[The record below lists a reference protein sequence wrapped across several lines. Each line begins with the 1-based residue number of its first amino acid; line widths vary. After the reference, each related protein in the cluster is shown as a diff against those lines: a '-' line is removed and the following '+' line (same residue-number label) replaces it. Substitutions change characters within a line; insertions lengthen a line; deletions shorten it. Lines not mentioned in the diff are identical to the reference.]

1 MLTILLLILILF
13 IPSFYISV
21 KKDISIERVIPCTII
36 SIVLIIYVFGL
47 INLLKF
53 GVYFVFALFIL
64 FTVLLIVDFIKGKI
78 RCKTF
83 IKVIIKPS
91 ICIWIICILGLFIYY
106 NGRMI
111 ASWDEFSHWGDVVK
125 MMYYNNIYNTNPAS
139 LSVARAYPPVMSI
152 FQYFVENLSLSGF
165 KEHYLYCSYH
175 AFVISLIIPFIK
187 DIKWK
192 EIVKIILILMIVL
205 LAPIVFF
212 ASPYF
217 YYNTIYIDPFL
228 GILFG
233 FVIANIFITK
243 EYDRFSIV
251 SISLALFAL
260 TLTKDIAPVFSFI
273 CILFVFFKHV
283 ILDNNYKLLK
293 KISKINIKR
302 FFNKTK
308 PLWIFLA
315 VVTASYLTWKINVV
329 LNVKGSSTGNPST
342 IKDVIDALLRFENTY
357 RVTVVNNYVKRL
369 SSYSFIKMGNIYS
382 VTFVFIL
389 LSIIIYKNED
399 IKAKKHALFGFLSIY
414 IGEVLYIF
422 LMLVLYIL
430 MFSKYEA
437 LSLASFERYLGIYL
451 IAILYFIIFI
461 TIFRSIEQK
470 KYTSLIVLLIF
481 IILNTNVSL
490 VKNNFINYKEIT
502 YSTQVMRKQYS
513 DAAKNIR
520 SKVDLQKKYKFYII
534 VQNSTG
540 AEKWMLRYE
549 IRDILKEMNEG
560 FNWSLG
566 EKYSEGDIW
575 TLDISKG
582 EFKKILFKENYD
594 YVYLYKIDDKFINRF
609 GNIFDYDDIDSGQL
623 YKVNRKNNKIEIV
636 N

>member
-91 ICIWIICILGLFIYY
+91 ICIWIICVLGLFIYY

-165 KEHYLYCSYH
+165 KEHYLYCAYQ

-329 LNVKGSSTGNPST
+329 LNVKGSSMGNPST

-513 DAAKNIR
+513 DAAKSIR
-520 SKVDLQKKYKFYII
+520 SKVDLHKKYKFYII